1 METKDFGEKM
11 GGRTCSR
18 RMLKRQTK
26 VKKAEVRRTDL
37 FGSISFLISYS
48 EQQGF
53 VNRAEGL
60 GSLQLSVGQCSATH

>member
-26 VKKAEVRRTDL
+26 VKKAEVRRNDL

-60 GSLQLSVGQCSATH
+60 GRLQLTVGQHSATH